1 MVIAMTQF
9 EILPDAELGKM
20 IAKGVALYRVQYNA
34 LTPYRDYKS
43 KEWDQTL
50 ILMRTNIILGLM
62 SKTSGYE
69 MQPKQAED
77 NANLVIQGILQGLAK
92 QKEQVNS

>member
-1 MVIAMTQF
+1 MTQF
-9 EILPDAELGKM
+9 GILPDTELVQM
-20 IAKGVALYRVQYNA
+20 IAKGVDLYRVQYNA
-34 LTPYRDYKS
+34 LTPRRDYKS

-69 MQPKQAED
+69 MQHRQAEY
-77 NANLVIQGILQGLAK
+77 NADLVIQGILQGLAK
-92 QKEQVNS
+92 QKEQANS